1 MLEIINVIIAT
12 VVAFAAGAVWY
23 MKLAEPWMEAAG
35 IAKDADGNP
44 QGGMDPKVMVLTF
57 VMQLVVAGMMRHVF
71 ELGGVD
77 TVGKGIMS
85 GLGIGLFFIAP
96 WIALNNANAMRP
108 MKLTLI
114 DGGYAT
120 VACTLMGFVLTL
132 F

>member
-1 MLEIINVIIAT
+1 MELINVIVAAA
-12 VVAFAAGAVWY
+12 VAFAAGAVWY
-23 MKLAEPWMEAAG
+23 MKLAEPWMAAAG
-35 IAKDADGNP
+35 IPKDAEGKP
-44 QGGMDPKVMVLTF
+44 QGGMNPLVMVLTF

-77 TVGKGIMS
+77 TIGKGVVG

-96 WIALNNANAMRP
+96 WIVINNANAMRP
-108 MKLTLI
+108 MKLSLI

-120 VACTLMGFVLTL
+120 LACTIMGLVLTL

>member
-1 MLEIINVIIAT
+1 MDILNVILAT
-12 VVAFAAGAVWY
+12 VVAFGAGAVWY
-23 MKLAEPWMEAAG
+23 MKLAEPWMAAAG
-35 IAKDADGNP
+35 IRRGAEGKP

-71 ELGGVD
+71 TLGGID
-77 TVGKGIMS
+77 TVGKGLVA

-96 WIALNNANAMRP
+96 WIALNYANAMRP
-108 MKLTLI
+108 FRLTLI

-120 VACTLMGFVLTL
+120 LACTLMGIVLTL